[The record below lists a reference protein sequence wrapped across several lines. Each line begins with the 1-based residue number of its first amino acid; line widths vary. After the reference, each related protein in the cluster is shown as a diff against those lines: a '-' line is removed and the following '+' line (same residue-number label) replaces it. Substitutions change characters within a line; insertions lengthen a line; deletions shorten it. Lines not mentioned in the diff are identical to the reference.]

1 MAPDALP
8 DPVAVAVIVGQAL
21 EKLGVPYVLGG
32 SFASSL
38 HGEPRSTNDVAVV
51 ADLDRATALLF
62 VESLGERFYAD
73 SITAIEAVRVGGS
86 FNVIYMES
94 AVKVDIF
101 VAGTDPLD
109 QERLRR
115 RRRMAVNAVDQQAA
129 LYVDTA
135 EDVVLRK
142 LEWYRRGSET
152 SERQWRDVVAVLRV
166 QQQLDERYMRSWADR
181 LGIADLLVRALGE
194 ARRRWPVAR

>member
-62 VESLGERFYAD
+62 VESLGEKFYAD

-194 ARRRWPVAR
+194 ARRR